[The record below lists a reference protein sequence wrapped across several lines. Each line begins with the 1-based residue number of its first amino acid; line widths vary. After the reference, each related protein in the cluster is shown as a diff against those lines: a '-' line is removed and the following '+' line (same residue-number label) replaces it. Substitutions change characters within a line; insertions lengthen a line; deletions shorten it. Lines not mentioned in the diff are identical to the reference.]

1 MRVNVVAQQFT
12 LTPAIGAWVHQ
23 QIATHLNRFDREIGG
38 LDVHLSDAHG
48 PGGGRGVSAAVTVFL
63 RHRAPVHI
71 TTVHADAFSA
81 IAISAQRC
89 DRAVQQALRKR
100 RQIRRLEQPQWPHA
114 EAGAA

>member
-23 QIATHLNRFDREIGG
+23 QVASNLNRFDAEIRG

-48 PGGGRGVSAAVTVFL
+48 PRGGQGVSAAVTIFL
-63 RHRAPVHI
+63 KHRAPVHV

-81 IAISAQRC
+81 IAISARRC

-100 RQIRRLEQPQWPHA
+100 RQVGCPDQPDWQHA